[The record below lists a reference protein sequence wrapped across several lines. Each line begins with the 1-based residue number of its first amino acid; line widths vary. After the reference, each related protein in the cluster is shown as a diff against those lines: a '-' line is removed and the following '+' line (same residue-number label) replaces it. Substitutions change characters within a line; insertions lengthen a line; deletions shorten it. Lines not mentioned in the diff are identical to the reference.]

1 MEDYKEYFNENEYI
15 TTGELSKILNIHDAT
30 IRYYCEEFGDFV
42 KVIKVKKR
50 RFFKAEHVERFIYL
64 RYLLK
69 EKGLPIKLARDFLS
83 TEDGKNMK
91 PIDKVIETP
100 LFSMMLQMS
109 ETLERF
115 ANSKKE
121 NEEVVQ
127 NIEKSTSN
135 EVKSFS
141 LLQPEFKQ
149 EKTLKSDTGAV
160 IKQIDFH
167 IRSLKNAIEQ
177 YEIAK
182 QYEFLD
188 EMTSALSDVGISAEK
203 IKVLN
208 NNLFK
213 PQKS

>member
-1 MEDYKEYFNENEYI
+1 MEDYKEYFKENEYI

-30 IRYYCEEFGDFV
+30 IRYYCEEFGDFI

-69 EKGLPIKLARDFLS
+69 DKGLPIKLARDFLS

-109 ETLERF
+109 ETLEKF

-121 NEEVVQ
+121 NEGVVK

-135 EVKSFS
+135 EAKGFS

-149 EKTLKSDTGAV
+149 EKAIKSDTGSI

-177 YEIAK
+177 YEVAK

-188 EMTSALSDVGISAEK
+188 EMMSALSDVGISAEK

-208 NNLFK
+208 SNLYK
-213 PQKS
+213 PQKP

>member
-1 MEDYKEYFNENEYI
+1 MEDYKEYFKENEYI

-30 IRYYCEEFGDFV
+30 IRYYCEEFGDFI

-69 EKGLPIKLARDFLS
+69 DKGLPIKLARDFLS
-83 TEDGKNMK
+83 TEEGKNMK
-91 PIDKVIETP
+91 PIDRVIETP
-100 LFSMMLQMS
+100 LFSMMRQMS
-109 ETLERF
+109 ETLEKF

-121 NEEVVQ
+121 NEEVVK
-127 NIEKSTSN
+127 NIENSTSN
-135 EVKSFS
+135 KAKGYS

-149 EKTLKSDTGAV
+149 EKVLKSDTGSI

-177 YEIAK
+177 YEVAK

-188 EMTSALSDVGISAEK
+188 EMISALSNVGISAEK
-203 IKVLN
+203 IKILN
-208 NNLFK
+208 SNLYK
-213 PQKS
+213 PQKP

>member
-1 MEDYKEYFNENEYI
+1 MEDYKKIFKDNEYI

-30 IRYYCEEFGDFV
+30 IRYYCEEFDDFI

-69 EKGLPIKLARDFLS
+69 DKGLPIKLARDFLS

-109 ETLERF
+109 ETLEKF
-115 ANSKKE
+115 ANSKKG
-121 NEEVVQ
+121 NEEAVQ
-127 NIEKSTSN
+127 NTEMPITN
-135 EVKSFS
+135 TVKGFS
-141 LLQPEFKQ
+141 LSRSEFNQ
-149 EKTLKSDTGAV
+149 EKTLKSDAGSIT
-160 IKQIDFH
+160 KQIDFH

-177 YEIAK
+177 YEVAK

-188 EMTSALSDVGISAEK
+188 EMISALSDVGISAEK
-203 IKVLN
+203 IRVLN
-208 NNLFK
+208 INLYK
-213 PQKS
+213 PKKL

>member
-1 MEDYKEYFNENEYI
+1 MEDYNGYFKENEYI

-30 IRYYCEEFGDFV
+30 IRFYCEEFSDFI

-69 EKGLPIKLARDFLS
+69 DKGLPIKLARDFLS

-109 ETLERF
+109 ETLEKF

-121 NEEVVQ
+121 NEEAVQ
-127 NIEKSTSN
+127 NTEMLIANT
-135 EVKSFS
+135 VKGFS
-141 LLQPEFKQ
+141 LSQPESKQ
-149 EKTLKSDTGAV
+149 EKTLKPDKGSI

-177 YEIAK
+177 YEVAK

-188 EMTSALSDVGISAEK
+188 EMISALSDVGISAEK
-203 IKVLN
+203 IRVLN
-208 NNLFK
+208 INLYK
-213 PQKS
+213 PQKP

>member
-1 MEDYKEYFNENEYI
+1 MEDYKGYFKENEYI

-30 IRYYCEEFGDFV
+30 IRYYCEEFGDFI

-50 RFFKAEHVERFIYL
+50 RFFKVEHVERFIYL

-69 EKGLPIKLARDFLS
+69 DKGLPIKLARDFLS

-127 NIEKSTSN
+127 NIEKSNSN
-135 EVKSFS
+135 AVKGIS

-149 EKTLKSDTGAV
+149 EKTSKTDTGST
-160 IKQIDFH
+160 IKQIDFY

-177 YEIAK
+177 YEVAK

-188 EMTSALSDVGISAEK
+188 EMISALSDIGISAEK

-208 NNLFK
+208 INLYK
-213 PQKS
+213 PQRP